1 MKKIYIL
8 IAALLCLSL
17 SACAVPPQDVS
28 STPSD
33 AEDQSDISAE
43 ISKGTVCKEALKI
56 DALLAG
62 EIPDRDSVSQNMLL
76 GKEYTLSRVSG
87 ENGTYADNDT
97 FMLTDG
103 VVSDQFSTYSWVG
116 FAGGTPVTIDFDL
129 GDDNHGIADIDIGC
143 LKQLEYGIGLPLS
156 ATLYA
161 SVDGE
166 EYTSI
171 GVVYTPKTL
180 GETTKYTFSFH
191 LSQSLKA
198 RYIRIAFSAQASG
211 WFFIDEITGKAY
223 SDDFK
228 QQDDDAVNYYGDATV
243 PFSQASYWDKDE
255 SDYNDRINLALC
267 VEKIYV
273 SHFSSIPASNAVDG
287 GNTIDVSV
295 LTDGKRAAA
304 SWDSDGMFR
313 MTRGDGRRITIDLCH
328 ISAVDTVKFD
338 MLVQT
343 DWGVLPIDEVSVG
356 VSENGVD
363 WQAVASVKIDAENK
377 TKAML
382 ELTADLG
389 AVYKARYVTLV
400 MQIKQHS
407 AISEIEIYGTKSL
420 PDNALSVE
428 PDKSF
433 ETDYSDS
440 YPLLDGFDG
449 IENILCTPVCRHNG
463 NVYDESAMVTADEF
477 ARYVGYYEDGV
488 LKDTFFDTFLFSPC
502 AGYVTDDI
510 KLTLEGWQTYID
522 SQFVADRNLGAL
534 NDAVKYAADTLQL
547 DGYKANVFL
556 SVMRPTPTN
565 ADGTVNTLGDIDGDG
580 IDDPLDT
587 LENRK
592 KAVKWQIDTQLAKYK
607 EQNYQNL
614 TLVGFYWQEEHI
626 FTDDPYEVEVV
637 KYMNEYVHSLGLITL
652 WIPYYDAEGFEDCRS
667 YGFDISC
674 LQPNYSFM
682 SVIDEDRLD
691 SAAEKAKMYGMC
703 VEIEMSYYTDPVNV
717 RRYKEYLQ
725 KGVEYGYMDSIKIYY
740 LDVVPTELTKAY
752 DNGDEYARSAYK
764 DTYLYAKRLLD
775 ENYVASPDAYA
786 KAPDDAQ
793 YDTSGNLQGKI
804 TVNTDQTY
812 KTVIAVS
819 PRYGRLR
826 LEPDGTF
833 SYTPINGYIG
843 EDSFEVAAVFGDV
856 TSKSAVITINCK

>member
-8 IAALLCLSL
+8 LTALLCLSL
-17 SACAVPPQDVS
+17 CACAVPPQDIS
-28 STPSD
+28 SDQSD
-33 AEDQSDISAE
+33 IEDQSDISSE
-43 ISKGTVCKEALKI
+43 DSKGKVCKEAIKI

-62 EIPDRDSVSQNMLL
+62 ETPDRNAASKNMLL
-76 GKEYTLSRVSG
+76 GKKYTFSRISG
-87 ENGTYADNDT
+87 ENGTYTDNDT

-103 VVSDQFSTYSWVG
+103 IVSDQFSTYSWVG

-129 GDDNHGIADIDIGC
+129 GDDSHGIADIDIGC
-143 LKQLEYGIGLPLS
+143 LKQLDYGIGLPLS

-161 SVDGE
+161 SADGE

-180 GETTKYTFSFH
+180 GESTKYTFAFH
-191 LSQSLKA
+191 LSQALKA
-198 RYIRIAFSAQASG
+198 RYIRIMFSSQESG
-211 WFFIDEITGKAY
+211 WFFIDEITAKAY
-223 SDDFK
+223 SDDFE
-228 QQDDDAVNYYGDATV
+228 QQDTDAVNYYGDATI
-243 PFSQASYWDKDE
+243 PFSQASYWDKNE
-255 SDYNDRINLALC
+255 NDYNKRINLALC
-267 VEKIYV
+267 AEKIYV
-273 SHFSSIPASNAVDG
+273 SHFSSIPVSDAVDS
-287 GNTIDVSV
+287 GNTLDVSV
-295 LTDGKRAAA
+295 LTDGKKAAA
-304 SWDSDGMFR
+304 SWDSNGMFR
-313 MTRGDGRRITIDLCH
+313 MTRGDGRRITIDLGH

-343 DWGVLPIDEVSVG
+343 DWGVLPINEISVG
-356 VSENGVD
+356 ISENGTD
-363 WQAVASVKIDAENK
+363 WQAVSSVKTDVGN
-377 TKAML
+377 TTLAML
-382 ELTADLG
+382 EFTANLG

-407 AISEIEIYGTKSL
+407 AISEIEIYGSKAL
-420 PDNALSVE
+420 PDNALSVD

-433 ETDYSDS
+433 ETDYSDR
-440 YPLLDGFDG
+440 YPDLDNFGG
-449 IENILCTPVCRHNG
+449 IENILCTPVCRYDG
-463 NVYDESAMVTADEF
+463 NVYDESAMVTAEEF

-502 AGYVTDDI
+502 SGYVPEDI
-510 KLTLEGWQTYID
+510 KLTVKGWQTYID
-522 SQFVADRNLGAL
+522 SQFVKDRNLGAL
-534 NDAVKYAADTLQL
+534 DNAVKYAAKTLNL

-565 ADGTVNTLGDIDGDG
+565 SNGTVNTLGDIDGDG
-580 IDDPLDT
+580 VDDPLDT

-592 KAVKWQIDTQLAKYK
+592 KAIKWQIDTQLAKYK

-637 KYMNEYVHSLGLITL
+637 KYMNDYVHSLGLITL
-652 WIPYYDAEGFEDCRS
+652 WIPYYEAEGFEDCKS

-682 SVIDEDRLD
+682 SVLDEDRLD

-703 VEIEMSYYTDPVNV
+703 VEIEMSYYTDPANV

-725 KGVEYGYMDSIKIYY
+725 KGVEYGYMNSVKIYY

-775 ENYVASPDAYA
+775 GTYTASPSSAA
-786 KAPDDAQ
+786 KAPESAE
-793 YDTSGNLQGKI
+793 YDVSGNLQGII

-812 KTVIAVS
+812 QMVIAVS

-833 SYTPINGYIG
+833 SYIPLNGYVG
-843 EDSFEVAAVFGDV
+843 TDSFEVAAVYGDM
-856 TSKSAVITINCK
+856 TSKTAVITLNCK